1 MRPSTTSVVLLAD
14 PDVGCLG
21 QLHLATTPGGCHG
34 QAGENAPAGR
44 LTFEGDAA
52 NVRNNTGTEVWTV
65 NVPC

>member
-34 QAGENAPAGR
+34 QAGENAPAAR
-44 LTFEGDAA
+44 LTFEGMRRTSGTIQ
-52 NVRNNTGTEVWTV
+52 VRRSGL
-65 NVPC
+65 